1 LKKLDLYIIK
11 KFLGTFFFTLLLIIS
26 IVIVFDLSEK
36 IQDFIEKKA
45 PIHAIIF
52 DYYLN
57 FIPYFANL
65 FSPLFIFIAV
75 IYFTSKMASNSEIVA
90 ILSSGISFK
99 RFLRPY
105 LISAFFL
112 AGLSYY
118 LNKIWVLIFL

>member
-105 LISAFFL
+105 LISAFFF
-112 AGLSYY
+112 S
-118 LNKIWVLIFL
+118 WVILLFK